1 MASQDDSK
9 IVAGNGDFNAPHNFL
24 YLHPSENPA
33 ISLVSPV
40 LESHNY
46 HSWSKSFA
54 TALSAKNKSILWMDK
69 SEDIWRDLK
78 SRFFQG
84 NLLHI
89 SELQSEA
96 SSLKQGNASMI
107 EYFTKMRV
115 LWDEL
120 DSFRPYLIC
129 NCSAKCSCDL
139 AGISHQRKT
148 EDHAMQFFR
157 GLNEQYSNVTSHV
170 LMMDP
175 IPSISK
181 IFSYVVQ
188 QERQIGGHNFFNGVE
203 AKINSTT
210 VTCSYCKKAGHT
222 KSICYRKHGFPGSK
236 NNDNKNTRYAKKVC
250 SFCGRNGHI
259 IENCYKKHGFPPR
272 YKASNKNNVVNSVDT
287 IQEAKNES
295 GAEDQ
300 DFKLS
305 QQQYQ
310 ALMSLLKQKS
320 GNGTDNVYVNQDKMS
335 IKKIGI
341 ADLQSGLYILKGDK
355 EAGCNLSSRVCN
367 STVSQNIW
375 HMRLGH
381 PSRQRMAILNK
392 RHLGPMYYDF
402 HER

>member
-9 IVAGNGDFNAPHNFL
+9 IVVGTGDFNAPHSFL
-24 YLHPSENPA
+24 HLHPSENPM
-33 ISLVSPV
+33 ISLVLSV

-54 TALSAKNKSILWMDK
+54 TALNTKNKVEFIDGIAPEPAKIDPSHQAWKRCNNMVVSWLTHSVSPSTKQSILWMDK
-69 SEDIWRDLK
+69 YVDIWRDLK

-84 NLLHI
+84 NLLRI

-96 SSLKQGNASMI
+96 SSLKQGNAFVI

-115 LWDEL
+115 FWDEL
-120 DSFRPYLIC
+120 DNFRPDLIC
-129 NCSAKCSCDL
+129 NYSAKCSCDL

-148 EDHAMQFFR
+148 EDHAMQFLR
-157 GLNEQYSNVTSHV
+157 GLDEQYNNVTSHV

-175 IPSISK
+175 IPYILK

-222 KSICYRKHGFPGSK
+222 ESVCYRKHGFPGS
-236 NNDNKNTRYAKKVC
+236 NNTDNKNTRYAKKVC
-250 SFCGRNGHI
+250 SFCDRNGHT
-259 IENCYKKHGFPPR
+259 IENCYKKHSFSPG
-272 YKASNKNNVVNSVDT
+272 YKASNKNNVVNSMDT

-305 QQQYQ
+305 
-310 ALMSLLKQKS
+310 
-320 GNGTDNVYVNQDKMS
+320 
-335 IKKIGI
+335 
-341 ADLQSGLYILKGDK
+341 
-355 EAGCNLSSRVCN
+355 
-367 STVSQNIW
+367 
-375 HMRLGH
+375 
-381 PSRQRMAILNK
+381 
-392 RHLGPMYYDF
+392 
-402 HER
+402 

>member
-1 MASQDDSK
+1 MVVSWLTH
-9 IVAGNGDFNAPHNFL
+9 F
-24 YLHPSENPA
+24 
-33 ISLVSPV
+33 VSP
-40 LESHNY
+40 SI
-46 HSWSKSFA
+46 KQ
-54 TALSAKNKSILWMDK
+54 SILWMDK

-320 GNGTDNVYVNQDKMS
+320 GNGTDNVYVNQVGPIVSCSMNQGKNNCFSLTGLNNHNNWIID
-335 IKKIGI
+335 
-341 ADLQSGLYILKGDK
+341 SGATNHIS
-355 EAGCNLSSRVCN
+355 CSLSNMIS
-367 STVSQNIW
+367 S
-375 HMRLGH
+375 
-381 PSRQRMAILNK
+381 K
-392 RHLGPMYYDF
+392 
-402 HER
+402 